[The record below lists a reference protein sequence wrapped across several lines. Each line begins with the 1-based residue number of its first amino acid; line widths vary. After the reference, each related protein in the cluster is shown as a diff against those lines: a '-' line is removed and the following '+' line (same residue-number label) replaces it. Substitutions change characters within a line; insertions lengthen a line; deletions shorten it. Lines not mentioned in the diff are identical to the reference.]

1 MANDEVEISLVRK
14 RFVESAASL
23 EAIRSKLESLSQSD
37 EEAKAASDSL
47 QTSVAAMN
55 SLAKDLTEV
64 VSQIGVAVT
73 TLSDVLSKSERFLSQ
88 GDSITQALDQIR
100 SELPS
105 VLEANERAAAAE
117 AELAALIKAMPPR
130 VVKKMQ
136 S

>member
-1 MANDEVEISLVRK
+1 
-14 RFVESAASL
+14 
-23 EAIRSKLESLSQSD
+23 
-37 EEAKAASDSL
+37 
-47 QTSVAAMN
+47 MN